1 MIRTNYINIPNF
13 HPAKKL
19 FLIESILCNNS
30 LNISIKTI
38 QTQLIMIIIGFKI
51 CRIIIPL
58 QGLVLYCHVYP
69 IKVKR
74 RFTILD

>member
-1 MIRTNYINIPNF
+1 MIRTNYINMPNF

-19 FLIESILCNNS
+19 FLTESILCNNS

-38 QTQLIMIIIGFKI
+38 QTQLIMI

>member
-1 MIRTNYINIPNF
+1 MIRTNYINMPNF

-19 FLIESILCNNS
+19 FLTESILCNNS

-51 CRIIIPL
+51 L
-58 QGLVLYCHVYP
+58 
-69 IKVKR
+69 
-74 RFTILD
+74 TT